1 MIGIRCFTPLTFV
14 TVLFGRLNSTLRSV
28 LYQQR
33 APFLE
38 HMPKNLEM
46 VQLNKD
52 LPFRGNT
59 TGTSPEDRR
68 DSTIAGF
75 GGNIMTLFIGLG
87 KRKTDG
93 SAGHPIA
100 ID

>member
-1 MIGIRCFTPLTFV
+1 
-14 TVLFGRLNSTLRSV
+14 
-28 LYQQR
+28 
-33 APFLE
+33 
-38 HMPKNLEM
+38 M
-46 VQLNKD
+46 VQLNKY

-68 DSTIAGF
+68 DSTVEGY
-75 GGNIMTLFIGLG
+75 GGNIMTLLIGLG